1 MRAIAGSIL
10 VLAALVCFWAITEF
24 RPFGTTEGNYWFSF
38 VCSVPLALGLY
49 FLSVKDKPG
58 A

>member
-10 VLAALVCFWAITEF
+10 VLAASICVLATSGQVNDAPLFLTIACI
-24 RPFGTTEGNYWFSF
+24 PF
-38 VCSVPLALGLY
+38 VLGLY
-49 FLSVKDKPG
+49 FLFVKDKPG